1 MRVGDTVTI
10 TVTIRTSAGTLVDPT
25 ALTIVVRD
33 VDDVDTTYSYPAG
46 DIVRSSTGI
55 YAVTF
60 TIPTTAAPGTYQ
72 VRTRATGDAS
82 GTGAFGFEVKGIWDA

>member
-10 TVTIRTSAGTLVDPT
+10 TVTVRTNAGTLIDAT
-25 ALTIVVRD
+25 ALSIVVRD
-33 VDDVDTTYSYPAG
+33 ADDVDSTYSYPDG
-46 DIVRSSTGI
+46 DIVRSSIGVYTL
-55 YAVTF
+55 AF
-60 TIPTTAAPGTYQ
+60 TIPTTANPGTYQ